1 MILFKCFDGQ
11 RCLIFGYWNPLYACD
26 NQHVSAF
33 FPPPSLCLLSSFTY
47 ILTSSFRLITYPSL
61 LIAAPTM
68 ESTITLRHLLW
79 VPGLMNSYELLSPE

>member
-1 MILFKCFDGQ
+1 MILFKCFGGQ
-11 RCLIFGYWNPLYACD
+11 RCPIFGYWNPLHVCD
-26 NQHVSAF
+26 KQHVSAF
-33 FPPPSLCLLSSFTY
+33 LPPLSLCLPSSFTY

-79 VPGLMNSYELLSPE
+79 VWG